1 LVASSTVALA
11 AEYQRNLEDCTPY
24 VDAGRL
30 IQHSLLL
37 AYLLRGIAK
46 PTFCRRSAHLML
58 RSFQ

>member
-1 LVASSTVALA
+1 VALA
-11 AEYQRNLEDCTPY
+11 AEYRRNLEDCTPY

-37 AYLLRGIAK
+37 AHLLRGIAE
-46 PTFCRRSAHLML
+46 PVFCRRSAHLTL